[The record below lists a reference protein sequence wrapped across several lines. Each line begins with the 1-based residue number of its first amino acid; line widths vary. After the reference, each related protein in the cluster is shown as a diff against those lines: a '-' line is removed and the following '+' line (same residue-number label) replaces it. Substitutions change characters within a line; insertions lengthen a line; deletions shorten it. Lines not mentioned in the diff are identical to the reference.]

1 MRLRTSAIGERA
13 IGFTLVELLVVMAIL
28 VMVTCAFPLVLQRLL
43 PRHRVVAL
51 TQKIVVMIDAARDA
65 STLCSCPLTLQ
76 LQNGQFGLAPADRDH
91 LTRPSKLLSIPT
103 STQVVLLD
111 TDARHIDSL
120 KVFPDGT
127 ASAARFEIA
136 DGVQRS
142 AIMLSEFT
150 GRVQVSW
157 PGRRSQ

>member
-1 MRLRTSAIGERA
+1 MLRTSAIGERA
-13 IGFTLVELLVVMAIL
+13 PGFTLIELLVVMAIL

-51 TQKIVVMIDAARDA
+51 TQKIVVAIDATRDA
-65 STLCSCPLTLQ
+65 STICSCPLTLQ
-76 LQNGQFGLAPADRDH
+76 LQSRLFGLAAADRDRLSRP
-91 LTRPSKLLSIPT
+91 LTALSIPS
-103 STQVVLLD
+103 STQVVLMD
-111 TDARHIDSL
+111 MDAIRIDSL

-142 AIMLSEFT
+142 AITLSELT